1 MRAPLHA
8 APSSCLKTFV
18 LRSKRSRISYTILPH
33 QIPCERRGRRS
44 LLWAEAAGVGGWT
57 GWERVGGGRAA
68 NGRGPNGWVPGR
80 WQADARA
87 RRAPAPSFDGA
98 PAHVTCPTPS
108 LAGTRARAPASLLSF
123 VGACTRVSASLL
135 SFVGARRD
143 FGAGCLAL
151 PVPVPAGT
159 PKTRTGTGI
168 PKHAPAA
175 ARAGTGPSKHPR
187 PTSHLACAGAGI
199 PERPVPL
206 AARTPF
212 PPCSLCPSARDAAEE
227 MRPVA
232 MGGGHPP
239 ANTRHSSA
247 ETALRLPIPHVPRR
261 PSARDG
267 VQTAPALPQLAFPQ
281 HPAAALL
288 RRRPTCASPISLT
301 YQP

>member
-1 MRAPLHA
+1 MGATSRARRREHGRR
-8 APSSCLKTFV
+8 TRGV
-18 LRSKRSRISYTILPH
+18 R
-33 QIPCERRGRRS
+33 ERRGARATGRA
-44 LLWAEAAGVGGWT
+44 LGGWK
-57 GWERVGGGRAA
+57 A
-68 NGRGPNGWVPGR
+68 N
-80 WQADARA
+80 ARA
-87 RRAPAPSFDGA
+87 RRAPAPSLDGA

-123 VGACTRVSASLL
+123 VGARTDSD
-135 SFVGARRD
+135 AR
-143 FGAGCLAL
+143 CLAL

-281 HPAAALL
+281 HPAAALP